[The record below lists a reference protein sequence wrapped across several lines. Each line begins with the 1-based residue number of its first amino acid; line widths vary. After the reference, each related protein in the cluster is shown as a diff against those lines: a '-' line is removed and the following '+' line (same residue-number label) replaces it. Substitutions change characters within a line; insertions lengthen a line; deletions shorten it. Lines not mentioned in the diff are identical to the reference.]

1 MMARGL
7 SSGPRRAVAPLGS
20 VVALSSVEGGAMEGG
35 ALVIVFGSYGRK
47 PKIRKEGESCP
58 KIAA

>member
-1 MMARGL
+1 
-7 SSGPRRAVAPLGS
+7 
-20 VVALSSVEGGAMEGG
+20 VEGGEMEGG